1 TISLKHL
8 SLGDRT
14 PLLRSLRSWDAGIPY
29 RPSCSLHTP
38 SGLALAP
45 THALAILCDL
55 TLDSSSFSAILA
67 ARIGHKGM
75 GVDLEISVEHLVVEG
90 RVLVT
95 LFLDTEVPFPHIARL
110 TFSFT
115 ERPKVSFKIKFLK
128 YILVGFYN
136 EMMEVPVL
144 KTWIHSIVTDALATA
159 WVDPG
164 QLEVNIH
171 SSEAFVP
178 EHRMGDALA
187 QAVITV
193 ALKLQKG
200 PTGSGFNTDEDKWVV
215 IGLGDKVHVSTP
227 FHYPLWHY
235 SCSFLL
241 LSSLSDANLF

>member
-1 TISLKHL
+1 MELNL
-8 SLGDRT
+8 SEGSRD
-14 PLLRSLRSWDAGIPY
+14 IP
-29 RPSCSLHTP
+29 
-38 SGLALAP
+38 
-45 THALAILCDL
+45 
-55 TLDSSSFSAILA
+55 
-67 ARIGHKGM
+67 M

-128 YILVGFYN
+128 SVQ
-136 EMMEVPVL
+136 MMEVPVL

-193 ALKLQKG
+193 ALKL
-200 PTGSGFNTDEDKWVV
+200 PERTNWIRF
-215 IGLGDKVHVSTP
+215 
-227 FHYPLWHY
+227 
-235 SCSFLL
+235 
-241 LSSLSDANLF
+241 

>member
-1 TISLKHL
+1 V
-8 SLGDRT
+8 G
-14 PLLRSLRSWDAGIPY
+14 
-29 RPSCSLHTP
+29 
-38 SGLALAP
+38 
-45 THALAILCDL
+45 
-55 TLDSSSFSAILA
+55 SF
-67 ARIGHKGM
+67 
-75 GVDLEISVEHLVVEG
+75 
-90 RVLVT
+90 VT

-128 YILVGFYN
+128 SVQ
-136 EMMEVPVL
+136 MMEVPVL
-144 KTWIHSIVTDALATA
+144 KTWIHSLVTDALATA

-200 PTGSGFNTDEDKWVV
+200 PTGS
-215 IGLGDKVHVSTP
+215 
-227 FHYPLWHY
+227 
-235 SCSFLL
+235 
-241 LSSLSDANLF
+241 DANLVLKVKTKRLITTTLTQFELPLSQYGLDTCRM